1 LTLVPDVLH
10 IIVQTSQFPQTLDW
24 IAQSDDA
31 VFAMDGMDRIV
42 LWNKGCERLLGR
54 SADTVLGRLC
64 ADVVCGRDASGNVYC
79 IRNCP
84 VAIQARE
91 MPHDPVNTF
100 VLNVRTPRH
109 GPKRL
114 RVTVFHIPSAR
125 SGLSTLVH
133 VLREIGSE
141 RSDLERRLADE
152 AHRVGGAF
160 GGKARGDGNGN
171 GNGVALTPREQDILR
186 CLAEAIPTSGIAE
199 RLEISPV
206 TVRNHIQRVLQKLG
220 VHSKLHAVVY
230 AYRHQLI

>member
-1 LTLVPDVLH
+1 M
-10 IIVQTSQFPQTLDW
+10 QTSQFPQTLDW

-31 VFAMDGMDRIV
+31 VFAMDGTDRIV
-42 LWNKGCERLLGR
+42 LWNKGCEQLLGR
-54 SADTVLGRLC
+54 SADSALGRLC
-64 ADVVCGRDASGNVYC
+64 ADVMCGRDASGNVYC
-79 IRNCP
+79 VRNCP

-100 VLNVRTPRH
+100 VLNVRTPRE
-109 GPKRL
+109 GAKRI

-125 SGLSTLVH
+125 AGLSTLVH

-141 RSDLERRLADE
+141 RSDLERRLAVE
-152 AHRVGGAF
+152 AQRITGVMGSA
-160 GGKARGDGNGN
+160 ARGDGNGNGN

-186 CLAEAIPTSGIAE
+186 CLAEAIPTSRIAE

>member
-1 LTLVPDVLH
+1 
-10 IIVQTSQFPQTLDW
+10 VQTSQFPQTLDW

-31 VFAMDGMDRIV
+31 VFAMDGRDRVV
-42 LWNKGCERLLGR
+42 LWNRGCERLLGR
-54 SADTVLGRLC
+54 SADSVLGKLC

-79 IRNCP
+79 VRGCP
-84 VAIQARE
+84 VAVQARE

-100 VLNVRTPRH
+100 VLNVRTPRE
-109 GPKRL
+109 GAKRI

-125 SGLSTLVH
+125 SVLSTLVH

-141 RSDLERRLADE
+141 HSDLERRLAEE
-152 AHRVGGAF
+152 AHRISGAL

-171 GNGVALTPREQDILR
+171 GVTLTPREQDILR
-186 CLAEAIPTSGIAE
+186 CLAEAIPTAHIAE
-199 RLEISPV
+199 RLDISPV
-206 TVRNHIQRVLQKLG
+206 TVRNHIQRILQKLG